1 MGLVPALEPGLDI
14 SIQSNT
20 SSSARWREVRQLR
33 SSSLGTIG
41 DIYNHVVR
49 CSWHCIVCA
58 VWSQGPVS
66 KPIYLPTQLAELQID
81 GSYQASNIDIL

>member
-1 MGLVPALEPGLDI
+1 MGLVPALEPGWDI

-33 SSSLGTIG
+33 SSSLGTIA

-49 CSWHCIVCA
+49 CSCSWHCLVCA
-58 VWSQGPVS
+58 VWCVVTG
-66 KPIYLPTQLAELQID
+66 
-81 GSYQASNIDIL
+81 ASNQSTCLHILMSYT

>member
-1 MGLVPALEPGLDI
+1 MGLVPALEPGWDI

-33 SSSLGTIG
+33 SSSLGTIA

-58 VWSQGPVS
+58 VWSPNQSTCPHNLLS
-66 KPIYLPTQLAELQID
+66 CT
-81 GSYQASNIDIL
+81 

>member
-1 MGLVPALEPGLDI
+1 MGLVPALDPGWDI

-33 SSSLGTIG
+33 SSSLGTICDS
-41 DIYNHVVR
+41 DIYQVK
-49 CSWHCIVCA
+49 WHYIVCA
-58 VWSQGPVS
+58 VRCVVTGPVT